1 MISAMAA
8 FAELRLHYGLLL
20 NRERGRLLPVS
31 NQILAML
38 IKKFGDS
45 FPEEKNKAEDVVFVK
60 SRLMSMVT
68 GDLHLFGYN
77 AFLDELILF
86 HARK

>member
-1 MISAMAA
+1 MAA

-20 NRERGRLLPVS
+20 NHERGRLPPVS
-31 NQILAML
+31 AQILAML
-38 IKKFGDS
+38 VRKYRDS
-45 FPEEKNKAEDVVFVK
+45 FAEEKNKAEDLMFIK

-68 GDLHLFGYN
+68 GDVHSFGYN

-86 HARK
+86 HGRK